1 MTAGLVGT
9 GGVLRG
15 AFMTMFALPK
25 EQYIA
30 TIATVALIVD
40 FTRIPIY
47 FGNGFLDKDL
57 WILIPILFVVAF
69 VGSWIGKRVVK
80 VISETIFRKIILGA
94 IIVLSLL
101 FVYQ

>member
-1 MTAGLVGT
+1 
-9 GGVLRG
+9 
-15 AFMTMFALPK
+15 MFALPK

-57 WILIPILFVVAF
+57 WVLIPMLLIAAF
-69 VGSWIGKRVVK
+69 FGSWIGKRMIK
-80 VISETIFRKIILGA
+80 IISETVFRKIILGA

-101 FVYQ
+101 FVYQGLIYIF